1 VTGSAA
7 LWAPAIT
14 VAGALADL
22 GPVPF
27 AQARAD
33 PAAHFVESHPGETVN
48 GAIQHWYRYSFVT
61 HLLAPSGHVY
71 ALRARDG
78 RFWKLEVL
86 GYYCP
91 GLTPGCVTLR
101 YAPLESAP
109 GPPR

>member
-1 VTGSAA
+1 
-7 LWAPAIT
+7 L
-14 VAGALADL
+14 
-22 GPVPF
+22 
-27 AQARAD
+27 
-33 PAAHFVESHPGETVN
+33 
-48 GAIQHWYRYSFVT
+48 VT